1 MKNMLKKIC
10 VTLLALATIMVCG
23 ASAFA
28 DETNGVSV
36 GKQGT
41 VYIHASSGGSGWRGS
56 GFAIGKPGEP
66 VEYIVT
72 NWHVA
77 TADGEFDVKDVSI
90 RVYLSSSAEESS
102 FIKASVVKMGN
113 KSVDYAVLKLAKPTT
128 ERTALVLRPKSDGVE
143 SGEEVRTLGF
153 PADAEKLDDL
163 KDKGIGG
170 ITVTSG
176 VIGKATERNG
186 ASRYQTDAEINGG
199 NSGGPLIDKQGRV
212 VGINT
217 WSSIPEG
224 SDRTLYYALQI
235 DEVIKNLD
243 QKQFGYVLSTDSS
256 ASSGTSDTSGT
267 VTPTAPDNTTSS
279 GSSMSPWIIVA
290 IAGGACVVIAVV
302 IIVVMNGKKN
312 SSPAQANNSQAAPQ
326 AAPTAH
332 QTAPSQPANFA
343 QAMVVGEKGALAGR
357 IFAIGS
363 GVLIGRN
370 PQKCGIVFPVD
381 TKGVSGVHCEIR
393 PSKNGGFEII
403 DRGSS
408 NGTTLGNGQRL
419 SPNVPVPIAS
429 GTYVSLGS
437 NEQMIQIKY

>member
-41 VYIHASSGGSGWRGS
+41 VFVYATSGDSKWSGT

-77 TADGEFDVKDVSI
+77 TCSGKFDVKNVSI

-102 FIKASVVKMGN
+102 SIKASVVKIGN
-113 KSVDYAVLKLAKPTT
+113 KNLDIAVLKLAKPTT
-128 ERTALVLRPKSDGVE
+128 ERTALVLRPESDGIE
-143 SGEEVRTLGF
+143 AGEDVRTLGF
-153 PADAEKLDDL
+153 PGDADRFDDL
-163 KDKGIGG
+163 KDKGISG
-170 ITVTSG
+170 ISVTNGIISKAMEMNG
-176 VIGKATERNG
+176 VRC
-186 ASRYQTDAEINGG
+186 YQTTAEINHG
-199 NSGGPLIDKQGRV
+199 NSGGPLIDNQGRV

-217 WSSIPEG
+217 WSYKEG
-224 SDRTLYYALQI
+224 ENERILFYAIRI

-267 VTPTAPDNTTSS
+267 SAPIATDNTTSS

-312 SSPAQANNSQAAPQ
+312 SAPAQANNSQAAPQ
-326 AAPTAH
+326 AAPTAP
-332 QTAPSQPANFA
+332 QAAPSQPANFA

-357 IFAIGS
+357 TFAIGS

>member
-28 DETNGVSV
+28 DDENGTDI

-41 VYIHASSGGSGWRGS
+41 VYISASAGGKKWRGS

-77 TADGEFDVKDVSI
+77 TYEGQFNAKDVSI
-90 RVYLSSSAEESS
+90 LVYLSNSAAGGSY
-102 FIKASVVKMGN
+102 IKASVAKIGN
-113 KSVDYAVLKLAKPTT
+113 EKLDYAVLKLAEPTK
-128 ERTALVLRPKSDGVE
+128 ERTALVLRPETDGVK
-143 SGEEVRTLGF
+143 SGMEIRTLGF
-153 PADAEKLDDL
+153 PGDADILDDL

-176 VIGKATERNG
+176 IISKPVEHLGVGCYQIDATF
-186 ASRYQTDAEINGG
+186 NGG

-217 WSSIPEG
+217 FHKVSDGTERMLFYSIK
-224 SDRTLYYALQI
+224 I
-235 DEVIKNLD
+235 DEVIAQLD
-243 QKQFGYVLSTDSS
+243 QNKFGYVLSTDSS

-267 VTPTAPDNTTSS
+267 VTPTTPDNTTSS

-312 SSPAQANNSQAAPQ
+312 SAPAQANNSQAAPQ
-326 AAPTAH
+326 AAPTAP
-332 QTAPSQPANFA
+332 QAAPSQPANFA
-343 QAMVVGEKGALAGR
+343 QAMVVGERGALAGR
-357 IFAIGS
+357 TFAIGS